1 MRKPASQTPRPPN
14 RLELAEMARALMP
27 EAMKK
32 LVSILHETGSDLA
45 ALQAFRALKDT
56 AYGKE
61 PPEISV
67 AMEFE
72 SLTDEE
78 LKTAIESEL
87 SAGDPTTSRNAE
99 YVAVPPPEAQLN

>member
-1 MRKPASQTPRPPN
+1 
-14 RLELAEMARALMP
+14 MARALMP

-32 LVSILHETGSDLA
+32 LVSILHETGSDVA

-78 LKTAIESEL
+78 LKAAIEAEL
-87 SAGDPTTSRNAE
+87 RADDTTTGSFGE
-99 YVAVPPPEAQLN
+99 HLTVPSLDAKPD